1 MHRNTAI
8 LWFRND
14 LRLHDNEALSEAIRK
29 SDFLL
34 PVYVFDPKWF
44 VETELGFKK
53 TGLFRAARILEA
65 VADLKANL
73 QKMGSDLLVVVGDPA
88 QIIYDLA
95 AKYKSSWVFCNRER
109 THEEVLVQNN
119 LEKKL
124 WTIGQEIWFFR
135 GKMLIHTA
143 DLPFPVTHTPD
154 SFAQFR
160 KEVEGYVDIR
170 EPIPTPTNINP
181 LPKLFETSDDIP
193 SLEDLGFD
201 SQKLTHLHSVV
212 PLAAGE
218 TNGLKRLN
226 DFLFNTQMIQSYK
239 DSKSNVFDREV
250 SSKLSYFL
258 SLGCL
263 SPKQIYWEL
272 KKYEK
277 TFGAT
282 DSTHSFFI
290 DLFWRDFYR
299 FQAKKYGN
307 HIFKLEGTHGQAG
320 ELQLIEDH
328 EKFEK
333 WRLGKTGVPFIDANM
348 RELLHTGYI
357 SNRGRQ
363 NVASFLINEYKINWL
378 WGAAWFE
385 SMLIDYDPCSNY
397 GNWACM
403 TGVGCDSRQDRHL
416 NVVGQGKR
424 YDPQAT
430 YIKSWLPELSHLMPS
445 EIHEIVE
452 VNKIR
457 VV

>member
-1 MHRNTAI
+1 

-29 SDFLL
+29 SDFIL
-34 PVYVFDPKWF
+34 PVFIFDPKWF
-44 VETELGFKK
+44 EDTDYGFKK
-53 TGLFRAARILEA
+53 TGIHRASRLIEA
-65 VADLKANL
+65 VTDLKTNL
-73 QKMGSDLLVVVGDPA
+73 QAFGSDLFVAVGDPV

-95 AKYKSSWVFCNRER
+95 NKYKSSWVFCNRER
-109 THEEVLVQNN
+109 TYEEVIVQNN

-124 WTIGQEIWFFR
+124 WTIGQEIWYFR

-170 EPIPTPTNINP
+170 EPLPIPETINP
-181 LPKLFETSDDIP
+181 LPKLVETFKDIP
-193 SLEDLGFD
+193 QLEDLGFEMQD
-201 SQKLTHLHSVV
+201 LTHEYSVV

-226 DFLFNTQMIQSYK
+226 DYLFVTEMIQSYK
-239 DSKSNVFDREV
+239 DTKGHQFDRDV
-250 SSKLSYFL
+250 SSKFSYFL

-263 SPKQIYWEL
+263 SPKKIYWEL
-272 KKYEK
+272 KKYEQ

-282 DSTHSFFI
+282 DSTHSLFL
-290 DLFWRDFYR
+290 DLLWRDFYR

-307 HIFKLEGTHGQAG
+307 QIFKFEGTHGQAG
-320 ELQLIEDH
+320 ELLLYDDQ
-328 EKFEK
+328 EKFDK
-333 WRLGKTGVPFIDANM
+333 WRLGQTGVPFVDANM

-363 NVASFLINEYKINWL
+363 NVASFLINEYKVNWL

-403 TGVGCDSRQDRHL
+403 AGVGCDTKQDRHL

-424 YDPQAT
+424 YDPHGV
-430 YIKSWLPELSHLMPS
+430 YIKSWVPELRHLLPS
-445 EIHEIVE
+445 EIHETVE
-452 VNKIR
+452 FNKKATI
-457 VV
+457 